1 MKKEVQDS
9 GGHPI
14 FYVHL
19 AVFLLI
25 TFGMGFLPAPG
36 LPPQGMKILGVFLGL
51 VYGWTFLSF
60 TWPSMVCLLAL
71 GFTGYAT
78 PTEVLV
84 QGFANPVVLFVI
96 FILIFTS
103 YCNQSGLNE
112 LLAKWVISRRIFAGG
127 HPWLFAGCV
136 LIGAFISSFLVDP
149 VPVVFL
155 FFSILYTMF
164 KDIGF
169 KKGDNYPA
177 YLLVGVCVAGCLSA
191 LCKPWN
197 PQNLPG
203 ITALKNISGGAAV
216 IDNVTLIVVAFPACI
231 VALLLFVLAVRFM
244 LRPDVKQFSNLT
256 PEYLAKLRGDLRMGK
271 KEGVAAAAVFAFLCL
286 MLLPNL
292 LPSDWASMKFLNLF
306 ALGTGMILI
315 LSILSIIRIDH
326 KPVFDFQ
333 SCSEGI
339 NWNVIWMFASSIPV
353 SSALGSPEAGLEP
366 LIKEFMGSYFSSGS
380 SLLTLVLFMI
390 CVNLITQFAHNVA
403 VIIAAAP
410 IVWNLSQTA
419 GFNPVGFYLL
429 VILSA
434 GIAFVTPTASIIG
447 AISFSN
453 GEWIGVQRAFKV
465 GFIGNFI
472 CLGCLIALGL
482 PLVLLLVGI

>member
-1 MKKEVQDS
+1 
-9 GGHPI
+9 
-14 FYVHL
+14 
-19 AVFLLI
+19 
-25 TFGMGFLPAPG
+25 
-36 LPPQGMKILGVFLGL
+36 
-51 VYGWTFLSF
+51 
-60 TWPSMVCLLAL
+60 
-71 GFTGYAT
+71 
-78 PTEVLV
+78 
-84 QGFANPVVLFVI
+84 
-96 FILIFTS
+96 
-103 YCNQSGLNE
+103 
-112 LLAKWVISRRIFAGG
+112 
-127 HPWLFAGCV
+127 
-136 LIGAFISSFLVDP
+136 
-149 VPVVFL
+149 
-155 FFSILYTMF
+155 
-164 KDIGF
+164 
-169 KKGDNYPA
+169 
-177 YLLVGVCVAGCLSA
+177 
-191 LCKPWN
+191 
-197 PQNLPG
+197 
-203 ITALKNISGGAAV
+203 
-216 IDNVTLIVVAFPACI
+216 
-231 VALLLFVLAVRFM
+231 
-244 LRPDVKQFSNLT
+244 
-256 PEYLAKLRGDLRMGK
+256 
-271 KEGVAAAAVFAFLCL
+271 

-390 CVNLITQFAHNVA
+390 CVNLITQIAHNVA
-403 VIIAAAP
+403 VIIVAAP

-434 GIAFVTPTASIIG
+434 GIAFVTPAASIIG